1 MFGDEQF
8 YPNSIKR
15 EKRETNQDEKNG
27 PKKKKRCHSKLLP
40 KFVKIHKHSL

>member
-27 PKKKKRCHSKLLP
+27 PKKRKDVIPSYLL
-40 KFVKIHKHSL
+40 SL